1 MFIGVPSDGWAE
13 GIGLLAVHT
22 LLDSLTIFTYLIL
35 LNSEGM
41 GGFNVSTLSS
51 LCNKAFSPQTNKIFE
66 RSISLFNKIAKQP
79 LHPPPRGGV
88 WIQAAQLLR

>member
-13 GIGLLAVHT
+13 GIGLLAVYT
-22 LLDSLTIFTYLIL
+22 LLDSLTMFTYLIL

-51 LCNKAFSPQTNKIFE
+51 LVKKLFLPKPTKSLNVPYLCLTRLPSSHSTHHHAVVFGFKR
-66 RSISLFNKIAKQP
+66 RSC
-79 LHPPPRGGV
+79 
-88 WIQAAQLLR
+88 

>member
-51 LCNKAFSPQTNKIFE
+51 LVKKLFLPKPTKSLKNMAFH
-66 RSISLFNKIAKQP
+66 IS
-79 LHPPPRGGV
+79 V
-88 WIQAAQLLR
+88 